1 MLTQTQKAQL
11 HKDLLEY
18 LSNNNYTKTANI
30 FAEEAELS
38 STDVDPEG
46 NKLIIKW
53 KSILNLQKKINNLEE
68 KVQSL
73 EE

>member
-18 LSNNNYTKTANI
+18 LVNSEFTKTAAA
-30 FAEEAELS
+30 FAEETELALS
-38 STDVDPEG
+38 DVDSEG
-46 NKLIIKW
+46 NKLIMKW

-73 EE
+73 